1 MILSRDY
8 VTEEGLKMKGERCTL
23 FCVSFQE
30 QGNEYVKKGKK
41 HYSDAVDC
49 YTRAINQKALSDAET
64 SIIYSNRAH
73 VNVLLGN
80 YRRGLEDA
88 EEAIKLCPTNVK
100 VVLS

>member
-1 MILSRDY
+1 MSY
-8 VTEEGLKMKGERCTL
+8 
-23 FCVSFQE
+23 QE

-80 YRRGLEDA
+80 YRRGLQDA

-100 VVLS
+100 VVLAWLLLCFNFSFSAVTESFIGV